1 MPWIKRYSIIFCF
14 WAISCEL
21 HDPIFDNSLDLEVA
35 AEKGIYPPALVFFP
49 NKAEATIGD
58 TVEVEVYAM
67 EIKNVGMAQIEVH
80 YDPAKLTVTS
90 VAQGSLFQGGNQ
102 PFFITEDDSNNG
114 ILTIFIT
121 YLGPSGKA
129 IEGTGDIAL
138 IHFKPRSTGN
148 TEFRISQES
157 ILLDPDA
164 NTITLNGYGKGMID
178 AQ

>member
-1 MPWIKRYSIIFCF
+1 MLWIKRYIIIFCF

-21 HDPIFDNSLDLEVA
+21 HEPIFDNSLDLEA
-35 AEKGIYPPALVFFP
+35 AQVKGIYPPALVFFP

-67 EIKNVGMAQIEVH
+67 KIKNVGMAQIEVH
-80 YDPAKLTVTS
+80 YDPAKLTVIS

-114 ILTIFIT
+114 ILTIFIA

-178 AQ
+178 AH

>member
-1 MPWIKRYSIIFCF
+1 M
-14 WAISCEL
+14 
-21 HDPIFDNSLDLEVA
+21 
-35 AEKGIYPPALVFFP
+35 
-49 NKAEATIGD
+49 
-58 TVEVEVYAM
+58 EVEVYAM

-178 AQ
+178 AH

>member
-1 MPWIKRYSIIFCF
+1 MLWIKRYIIIICF
-14 WAISCEL
+14 WTISCEL

-49 NKAEATIGD
+49 NNAEVTVGD

-67 EIKNVGMAQIEVH
+67 KIENVGMAQIQVH
-80 YDPAKLTVTS
+80 YEANKLSVESVT
-90 VAQGSLFQGGNQ
+90 QGSLFQGGNQ

-114 ILTIFIT
+114 ILTIFI
-121 YLGPSGKA
+121 
-129 IEGTGDIAL
+129 EGTGDIAL
-138 IHFKPRSTGN
+138 IYFKPRSTGN

-164 NTITLNGYGKGMID
+164 NSITLNGYGKGIID
-178 AQ
+178 AR

>member
-1 MPWIKRYSIIFCF
+1 MLWIKRYIIIFCF

-21 HDPIFDNSLDLEVA
+21 HDPIFDNSLDLEA
-35 AEKGIYPPALVFFP
+35 AQVKGIYPPALVFFP
-49 NKAEATIGD
+49 NNAEVTVGD

-67 EIKNVGMAQIEVH
+67 KIENVGMAQIEVH
-80 YDPAKLTVTS
+80 YDPARLTVIS

-102 PFFITEDDSNNG
+102 PFFITENDINNG
-114 ILTIFIT
+114 VLTIFIT

-138 IHFKPRSTGN
+138 IYFKPRSTGN

>member
-1 MPWIKRYSIIFCF
+1 LLWIKRYIIIICF
-14 WAISCEL
+14 WAFSCEL

-49 NKAEATIGD
+49 NNAEVTVGD

-67 EIKNVGMAQIEVH
+67 KIENVGMAQIQVH
-80 YDPAKLTVTS
+80 YEANKLSVESVTR
-90 VAQGSLFQGGNQ
+90 GSLFQGGNQ
-102 PFFITEDDSNNG
+102 PFFITDNDTQNG
-114 ILTIFIT
+114 VLTIYIT
-121 YLGPSGKA
+121 FLGPDGNA
-129 IEGTGDIAL
+129 VGGTGDIAL

-148 TEFRISQES
+148 AEFRISQES

-178 AQ
+178 AR